1 MFTQKKGFVTKRKHF
16 FSYKTCC
23 LNFVL
28 HKINDLWNLE
38 YFKNYIFYNIIL
50 TTKFFQIIQDKI
62 SGNWTFLAFFYS
74 MCTNWPLH
82 LDIYAD
88 KSPVPKSIT
97 KSASYPATH
106 VSSVT
111 KSLPQILLFLPFIHS
126 LTESLPPLTS
136 TYSKPRCKYSLNQN
150 HHYCDQK

>member
-1 MFTQKKGFVTKRKHF
+1 M
-16 FSYKTCC
+16 
-23 LNFVL
+23 N
-28 HKINDLWNLE
+28 
-38 YFKNYIFYNIIL
+38 
-50 TTKFFQIIQDKI
+50 FFQIIQDKI

-150 HHYCDQK
+150 HHYCDQKWWFDVKTNVSYALCSPTSILEKICPPFGLYFESFI